1 MAGKETILLLAGA
14 GALLLVT
21 GKKKKR
27 KKVSEPTKPNAKTT
41 EKVAEEEDLDRE
53 EEGIFETEEEDEDDD
68 DDDDEEEKQTGE
80 SLRSPGAI
88 LEKYTDPEGR
98 ARLGKLYQIKPG
110 DTPLDI
116 CREALFGSR
125 EPTSDPQKRQ
135 AAIELL
141 IRIDCGPWNQ
151 ANYAVPLS
159 ELTEGHANVDAYFT
173 QKGISYNPIYS
184 NNYERILNGLKPT
197 AEPDGFWAFV
207 WIPMI
212 DMDRF
217 DLEGIVTTEGMN
229 WPDTEEGLGHSMIDP
244 PKAIL
249 DLGFDEV
256 SGTEVGCQL
265 PEGDFRQTIVA
276 SA

>member
-14 GALLLVT
+14 GALFLVA

-27 KKVSEPTKPNAKTT
+27 KKTVNGTAKPETKAETKQPET
-41 EKVAEEEDLDRE
+41 EGEDLDRE
-53 EEGIFETEEEDEDDD
+53 EDGVFETEEEDEDDD
-68 DDDDEEEKQTGE
+68 DEEKQTGE
-80 SLRSPGAI
+80 PPRSPAAL
-88 LEKYTDPEGR
+88 LEKYIDPEGR
-98 ARLGKLYQIKPG
+98 ARLGGLYQIKPG

-125 EPTSDPQKRQ
+125 EPTADPRKRQ

-141 IRIDCGPWNQ
+141 IRVDCGPWNQ

-184 NNYERILNGLKPT
+184 NNHERILNGLKPT
-197 AEPDGFWAFV
+197 AEPDGFWALV

-212 DMDRF
+212 DMDKF

-229 WPDTEEGLGHSMIDP
+229 WPDTEEERGHSMIDP
-244 PKAIL
+244 PRSIL

-265 PEGDFRQTIVA
+265 PEGDYRQTIVA